1 MLNLILIDVQYS
13 QKAVLAL
20 KKFRIVKVTPPQIPF
35 TQEKNLPGRISDS
48 PWIPN
53 PYLYLE
59 NPDKT
64 PFCL

>member
-1 MLNLILIDVQYS
+1 MLNLILIDVQYL

-48 PWIPN
+48 P
-53 PYLYLE
+53 
-59 NPDKT
+59 
-64 PFCL
+64 